1 MIRRSFVLGAASASL
16 ALAGCGGGG
25 SSTPAPT
32 PTPTATASPSP
43 TPSPTYAAFPL
54 AAAQEFGTINA
65 FTSFTGDLATGPV
78 ALGPAGTEIGSTR
91 FRLAI
96 LADPTAATTALPQVV
111 RENTEERR
119 FVSSELTTAPA
130 TTVPEYV
137 FSTAPTAAGQFTNAV
152 FLNNTVATK
161 VTTDA
166 GLALTR
172 VSYAGW
178 TRADAPT
185 TTAPILPLT
194 TRITYGV
201 FGYPTVSTDF
211 PTSGTATY
219 SARIGGRAVQVTGA
233 TGVIAKL
240 GGTVTITVNFATGLV
255 TVTANVT
262 TIDAGGVETP
272 YGSFTGNGAMAAGA
286 TQFTGS
292 FGPASP
298 IPGTFAG
305 SFFGSQAEQ
314 IGVTVSGSGTV
325 GGTDTRLVA
334 AVVGKKI

>member
-1 MIRRSFVLGAASASL
+1 MIRRSFVLGAASVSL
-16 ALAGCGGGG
+16 ALAACSGGG
-25 SSTPAPT
+25 SDP
-32 PTPTATASPSP
+32 SPSP
-43 TPSPTYAAFPL
+43 TPSPTSSPSPTPTASPTYTAFPL

-65 FTSFTGDLATGPV
+65 FTSFTGELATGPV
-78 ALGPAGTEIGSTR
+78 VLGPAGTEIGSTR

-96 LADPTAATTALPQVV
+96 LADPTAASTAVPQVV
-111 RENTEERR
+111 RENTEETR
-119 FVSSELTTAPA
+119 FVAADLTVPPA
-130 TTVPEYV
+130 TAVNEYV
-137 FSTAPTAAGQFTNAV
+137 FATTPTAAGAFSTAV

-161 VTTDA
+161 VTADA

-178 TRADAPT
+178 TRADAPA
-185 TTAPILPLT
+185 APTPRT

-201 FGYPTVSTDF
+201 WGYPTISTDF
-211 PTSGTATY
+211 PTSGTVTY

-233 TGVIAKL
+233 TGAITNL

-262 TIDAGGVETP
+262 TIGAGGVETP
-272 YGSFTGNGAMAAGA
+272 YGSFSGNGAMASGA

-292 FGPASP
+292 FGPTSP

-314 IGVTVSGSGTV
+314 IGITVSGSGTV
-325 GGTDTRLVA
+325 GAADTRLVA
-334 AVVGKKI
+334 AVVGKKN